1 MNFNI
6 VEFSE
11 PQCRPSFQE
20 LVDKFKD
27 LQRQCAIQIQAARNA
42 AMESSQKEW

>member
-6 VEFSE
+6 VEFSD

-42 AMESSQKEW
+42 AMESSQKE